1 MFKSRHFFENHV
13 NEMSKE
19 LSFVLVVLISLSQF
33 LGELLIRP
41 LLLQTILP
49 PHLCVVMYTRG
60 GPTVSLLVFDF
71 GKRYHLL
78 IQNLSCLAT

>member
-1 MFKSRHFFENHV
+1 MFKGRNFFENHI

-33 LGELLIRP
+33 LRELLICS

-49 PHLCVVMYTRG
+49 PHFCVVMYARR
-60 GPTVSLLVFDF
+60 GPTVSLFVFDF

-78 IQNLSCLAT
+78 IQDLG